1 MECGGLSVTDMEEDG
16 TDMEEDGTPGMLLWC
31 AGSCTSSMKV
41 RKRSETYTYMYIFK
55 HSTPTVSYKSLEL
68 VVCYSIVWVSGRNGG
83 TIETTEL

>member
-16 TDMEEDGTPGMLLWC
+16 TDMEEDGTPGMLPWC

-41 RKRSETYTYMYIFK
+41 RKRNETYTSRYTFK

-68 VVCYSIVWVSGRNGG
+68 VVCYSIVLVSGRNGG